1 MEHVYLTKKEV
12 VTAYDKKCITRQ
24 ERDELIKRVQPNS
37 SFNRKNKSKK

>member
-24 ERDELIKRVQPNS
+24 ERDELIKRVQS
-37 SFNRKNKSKK
+37 DSQLNRKSRPKK